1 MNPKKPDLEARA
13 EALLKRIQRH
23 KLGLDSL
30 TALEVRSLLEE
41 IRTIGKMN
49 AAGSLPNDVLARV
62 DRLMQQAVQETSS
75 IVEGALGHGTK
86 NRTD

>member
-41 IRTIGKMN
+41 IRTIGKITV
-49 AAGSLPNDVLARV
+49 AGTLPNDVLGRV
-62 DRLMQQAVQETSS
+62 DRIMQQAVQETRS
-75 IVEGALGHGTK
+75 IVEGALGVVVAT
-86 NRTD
+86 